1 MTRIYGH
8 TRVVRE
14 TGQRPLVMNFAVDAA
29 AAEKETSI
37 GAGSGEGRN
46 GGQTNEPDRA

>member
-14 TGQRPLVMNFAVDAA
+14 IGTAATGEVKCNPAA
-29 AAEKETSI
+29 TTATEP
-37 GAGSGEGRN
+37 GSGEGRN